1 MATVYRS
8 SVLDA
13 PITTVWGFL
22 RDFST
27 LANWFPG
34 VSDCRLEGS
43 ARGDHPGC
51 VRNFALPDGSRM
63 REELLEFSDESHF
76 IGYRMLQGVV
86 PMSRY
91 QARVHL
97 LPITDGDRTFM
108 EFTADFDSPA
118 GSENDAAAFLGNTYQ
133 TAFEGLKKRF
143 AAKVNGASGI
153 E

>member
-8 SVLDA
+8 SVLNA
-13 PITTVWGFL
+13 PITVVWGFL

-43 ARGDHPGC
+43 TRGDHPGC
-51 VRNFALPDGSRM
+51 IRNFALPDGSRM
-63 REELLEFSDESHF
+63 REELLEFSDQSHF
-76 IGYRMLQGVV
+76 VSYRMLEGAV

-108 EFTADFDSPA
+108 ELTADFDAPA
-118 GSENDAAAFLGNTYQ
+118 GAENDVASFLGNTYQ
-133 TAFEGLKKRF
+133 TAVDGLKKRF
-143 AAKVNGASGI
+143 AAKSN
-153 E
+153 

>member
-13 PITTVWGFL
+13 PITVVWGFL

-34 VSDCRLEGS
+34 VSDCHLEGS
-43 ARGDHPGC
+43 SRGDHPGC

-63 REELLEFSDESHF
+63 REELLEFSDQSHF
-76 IGYRMLQGVV
+76 IGYRMLEGAV

-108 EFTADFDSPA
+108 ELTADFDSPA
-118 GSENDAAAFLGNTYQ
+118 DQRTTLQLFWAILTRQ
-133 TAFEGLKKRF
+133 LLM
-143 AAKVNGASGI
+143 V
-153 E
+153 